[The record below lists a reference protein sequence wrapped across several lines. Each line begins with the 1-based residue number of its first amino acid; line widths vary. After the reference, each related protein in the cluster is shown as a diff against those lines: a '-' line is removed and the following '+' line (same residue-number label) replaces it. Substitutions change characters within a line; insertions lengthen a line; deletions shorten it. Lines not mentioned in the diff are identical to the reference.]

1 MARLVKILT
10 RMKGYSFFQIIQRT
24 LVILFPFALLG
35 AFAQVISTS
44 FLSVGGFFGSIFE
57 INAWLPH
64 YQALRVLFDD
74 LSQLTL
80 GMLTIAG
87 AFEAAKYTAKHY
99 QKDDQMAGLTAA
111 ICYGLI
117 FFHRMKGNTVT
128 IEMRYYDYHWLLVG
142 ILVGY
147 LVGRIF
153 KRHGMDAQEP
163 QPQNDLI
170 LSRAFG
176 ALKPIFVAVFWALV
190 LHAVF
195 GLVRYYRIDSYVLNT
210 IQNFT
215 NQPSSFMFTMTS
227 ALLTTVLAWFGF
239 AGPLAF
245 STKVVETEVWDN
257 LSYALSHGSSWKI
270 PHPYSASSLYHSF
283 GTFGGTGVLLALV
296 IAMIVASHSRNSRI
310 VSQWSLFPAIFNT
323 NFPVMIGIP
332 VLLNPLYL
340 IPFTLMPLFNM
351 AVASLFIWLKVMP
364 PVAYPVPSG
373 TPGPLVPFI
382 GTNGNIM
389 ALVVAAFILILD
401 VLLYLP
407 FIRLT
412 ENVDQVTDQE
422 GALAHEAN

>member
-1 MARLVKILT
+1 MARIVKLLT
-10 RMKGYSFFQIIQRT
+10 RLKSYSFFQILQRT

-35 AFAQVISTS
+35 AFAQVLSTS
-44 FLSVGGFFGSIFE
+44 FLSVGGFFGSIFK

-64 YQALRVLFDD
+64 YQALRILFDD

-87 AFEAAKYTAKHY
+87 AFEAAKYTAKYYH
-99 QKDDQMAGLTAA
+99 KDDQMAGLTAA

-153 KRHGMDAQEP
+153 KRHGLDAQNQAP
-163 QPQNDLI
+163 HHNLI
-170 LSRAFG
+170 LSRAFA
-176 ALKPIFVAVFWALV
+176 ALKPIFIAVFWALI

-195 GLVRYYRIDSYVLNT
+195 GLVRFYRVDSYVLNA

-215 NQPSSFMFTMTS
+215 NQPSSFAFTMMS

-296 IAMIVASHSRNSRI
+296 IAMIIASRSYNSRG
-310 VSQWSLFPAIFNT
+310 VSQWSLFPAIFNA
-323 NFPVMIGIP
+323 NVPMMIGIP
-332 VLLNPLYL
+332 MLLNPLYL
-340 IPFTLMPLFNM
+340 VPFTLLPLFNM
-351 AVASLFIWLKVMP
+351 AVASLFIWLHVMP

-373 TPGPLVPFI
+373 TPGPLIPFI
-382 GTNGNIM
+382 GTNGNVM
-389 ALVVAAFILILD
+389 ALIIGAFILVLD

-407 FIRLT
+407 FIRLA
-412 ENVDQVTDQE
+412 ENVDQAMLSE
-422 GALAHEAN
+422 GAATNEIN